1 MINVAGERT
10 VKDGPK
16 RGKLSKSQVKRAVE
30 KVVYARREAE
40 KAEASRTPLGKSG
53 AGNV

>member
-1 MINVAGERT
+1 MARERI

-16 RGKLSKSQVKRAVE
+16 RGKLSKSQIKRAVE

-40 KAEASRTPLGKSG
+40 KSEMNRMPQESLIREKSG
-53 AGNV
+53 D